1 MLNTRHLRA
10 FLTVAQSGSVIRSSE
25 LIRRAQSAVTRTI
38 KELEKDVGVPL
49 FERRAQGM
57 LLTEFGR
64 ALQGRVERAF
74 AEMDTARAAFT
85 AACPA
90 VKSIAQAPIFAL
102 AIGRQRLLVF
112 VELVEQHHMGAVA
125 DSLGISQ
132 PAASQALR
140 EIESGLGVRLFTRSA
155 GGLQPTPL
163 GALLGMHIRRALA
176 EIRAGEL
183 EIASLQGAMAGSVVV
198 GTLSL
203 GRTRLLPTAII
214 RLMKQ
219 YPKLTVSTVEASFE
233 HLAMRLRAGDID
245 FMLGAL
251 REAEHT
257 IGLAREVVTHDVL
270 SLVVRKSHPLAR
282 KRQITPADLSAVSW
296 VLPQRGTPTRELL
309 ERVLA
314 ARGLGKARVAVET
327 ADLAITR
334 GLLVGSDLI
343 TAVSAHLYHH
353 EIAAKLLA
361 ILPVALPETR
371 RPIGILQRPSS
382 SPSLAARLLMDELHA
397 IGKL

>member
-1 MLNTRHLRA
+1 VLNTRHLRA

-64 ALQGRVERAF
+64 ALQARVERAF
-74 AEMDTARAAFT
+74 AEMDAARAAFT
-85 AACPA
+85 AACPT
-90 VKSIAQAPIFAL
+90 VKSVAQAPIFAL

-203 GRTRLLPTAII
+203 GRARLLPTAII

-251 REAEHT
+251 RDPEHT
-257 IGLAREVVTHDVL
+257 IGLSREVVTHDVL
-270 SLVVRKSHPLAR
+270 SLVVRKDHPLAR
-282 KRQITPADLSAVSW
+282 KRQVTPADLSAANW

-309 ERVLA
+309 ERALA

-334 GLLVGSDLI
+334 GLLLGSDLI

-353 EIAAKLLA
+353 ETAAKLLA

-371 RPIGILQRPSS
+371 RSIGILQRPSS